1 MATEQTQKMI
11 TVTSKAAEK
20 IKEFMKEEAESPEY
34 LRVYVQGG
42 GCSGFVYNY
51 EFVDSAEPDDF
62 EIDLLTCKFFV
73 DSMSLLYVAGTELD
87 YEQTIGSSGL
97 KLKNPNQKAGCGCGK
112 SFSI

>member
-1 MATEQTQKMI
+1 MFSLTPIARDYI
-11 TVTSKAAEK
+11 RYLC
-20 IKEFMKEEAESPEY
+20 KENNKQAVKLE
-34 LRVYVQGG
+34 VKGG

-51 EFVDSAEPDDF
+51 EFVDNAEPDDF

>member
-1 MATEQTQKMI
+1 MFSLTPIARDYIRFLCKENN
-11 TVTSKAAEK
+11 K
-20 IKEFMKEEAESPEY
+20 IAVKLEVK
-34 LRVYVQGG
+34 GG

-87 YEQTIGSSGL
+87 YERTIGSSGL